1 MQRCYA
7 HLSCSLAV
15 VVAVVD
21 EERVFGFDAS
31 LLKGLYEDLRVG
43 LGQMHGAREEYF
55 IEIVVHAILMSFAV
69 AITKEVVGTLVPM
82 HKIGVGEQI
91 DTMSAFAE
99 SEQRRLLLV
108 RNARKQFVPRP
119 DDVFVGH
126 ITPADATHLITKLLR
141 GDVSHLGSK
150 EQVFD
155 PMFAHIERDLLKA
168 HLLKRRYATLVVQT
182 YKYAPEVEDNILFR
196 FYIHISF
203 FQTAHVWILEVQRLK
218 LRQRKPFIISEGL

>member
-7 HLSCSLAV
+7 YLGRSLAV

-21 EERVFGFDAS
+21 EERVFGFYAS

-43 LGQMHGAREEYF
+43 LGQVHGTREEDL
-55 IEIVVHAILMSFAV
+55 IEIIVHAILMSLAV
-69 AITKEVVGTLVPM
+69 TISKEIVGTLVPM

-91 DTMSAFAE
+91 DTMPAFADI
-99 SEQRRLLLV
+99 EQRRLLLV
-108 RNARKQFVPRP
+108 GNASKQFVPRP

-126 ITPADATHLITKLLR
+126 VTLADATHLSTKLLR

-155 PMFAHIERDLLKA
+155 PMFAHIERDLLKG

-182 YKYAPEVEDNILFR
+182 YEYAPEVEDNILFR

-203 FQTAHVWILEVQRLK
+203 FSNSPCLDFRSPA
-218 LRQRKPFIISEGL
+218 S